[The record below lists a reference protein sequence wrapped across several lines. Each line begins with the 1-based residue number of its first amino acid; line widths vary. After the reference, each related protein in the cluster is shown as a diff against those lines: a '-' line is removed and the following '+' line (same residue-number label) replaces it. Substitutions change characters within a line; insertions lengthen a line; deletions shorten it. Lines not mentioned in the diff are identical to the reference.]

1 MLNRTNTRGV
11 IPEWIS
17 NHYNNIKII
26 IQLIYWSLRL
36 SSYITSFK
44 IFLKFPED
52 VCGSLSKH
60 VEYQKLPIVQL
71 AGSKCVYIKMT
82 RKIYNMTVLDT
93 RVWSMI
99 MVCPHAKFHI
109 PGSSSFF
116 FSKTHQTISKE
127 IFSQGCP
134 NIMLYEVLLLRE
146 TADIWPSHIFLRAG
160 KHCCCQKFHLLVL
173 KL

>member
-116 FSKTHQTISKE
+116 LVKPIKLYLKKFFRKVVQILCCMKYYCSEKQQIFGHPTFSLGLE
-127 IFSQGCP
+127 
-134 NIMLYEVLLLRE
+134 N
-146 TADIWPSHIFLRAG
+146 TAAVKNST
-160 KHCCCQKFHLLVL
+160 C
-173 KL
+173 